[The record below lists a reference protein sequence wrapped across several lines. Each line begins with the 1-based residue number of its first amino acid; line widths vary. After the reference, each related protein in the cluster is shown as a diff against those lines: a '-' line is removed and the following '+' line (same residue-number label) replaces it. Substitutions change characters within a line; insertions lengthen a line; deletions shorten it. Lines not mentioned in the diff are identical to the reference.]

1 MGYGYLVAKY
11 CSIWQDEAM
20 KIGEFELEEPLP
32 DLEAPHVIAMLS
44 PWIDAGNV
52 GSRTLRRLQRH
63 LGAQEFGKLVRPGTF
78 FDFTRYRPVMHNIGG
93 KRVLN
98 VPNTTI
104 SYARRGKDTDLLLL
118 QLLEPHSSSETYI
131 DSVVEL
137 LKALGVRKYVRI
149 GAMYDAVPH
158 TRPLWVTGSNNGKP
172 LEGISGVTPPRRGG
186 GYQGPTSI
194 MNMVSGMLEDA
205 GVENATLM
213 VHLPQYLEIEDDFAG
228 AARAMEVLCNMYGL
242 PPELADTS
250 RGKRQYE
257 KITEEVAENAA
268 VNALVRRL
276 ETYYDNLAPNT
287 TEESDSLSPQVQ
299 RFLQDMG
306 KKLEES

>member
-1 MGYGYLVAKY
+1 
-11 CSIWQDEAM
+11 M
-20 KIGEFELEEPLP
+20 KIGEFELKEPLP
-32 DLEAPHVIAMLS
+32 DLDAPHVIAMLS

-52 GSRTLRRLQRH
+52 GSRTLRRLHRH
-63 LGAQEFGKLVRPGTF
+63 LGANELGKLARPGAF
-78 FDFTRYRPVMHNIGG
+78 FDFTRYRPVMHSVAG

-104 SYARRGKDTDLLLL
+104 SYAHREEGTDLLLL
-118 QLLEPHSSSETYI
+118 HLLEPHSAAEEYI

-137 LKALGVRKYVRI
+137 LKTLGVRKYVRI

-172 LEGISGVTPPRRGG
+172 LEGISKVTAPRRGG

-194 MNMVSGMLEDA
+194 MNMVTGMLEDA
-205 GVENATLM
+205 GIENATLM

-228 AARAMEVLCNMYGL
+228 AARAMEVLCNMYAL
-242 PPELADTS
+242 PQELADS
-250 RGKRQYE
+250 PRGKRQYQQVS
-257 KITEEVAENAA
+257 EEVAENDA
-268 VNALVRRL
+268 VKALVQRL
-276 ETYYDNLAPNT
+276 ETYYDNRIAPKT
-287 TEESDSLSPQVQ
+287 LEDPDSLSPQIQ

-306 KKLEES
+306 RKLEEP